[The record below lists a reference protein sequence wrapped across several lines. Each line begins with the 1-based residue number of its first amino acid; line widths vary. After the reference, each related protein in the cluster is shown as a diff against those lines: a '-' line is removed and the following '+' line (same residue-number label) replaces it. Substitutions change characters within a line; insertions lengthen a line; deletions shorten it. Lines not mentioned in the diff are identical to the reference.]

1 MVSKR
6 PPQATVYPDGLRI
19 GAPASEARGGS
30 ANLIDFF
37 LCLILALPVAFA
49 GFAAYASAA
58 DGSARGTWTTVAL
71 LWGSALLVSF
81 GNQVL
86 LGRWCGGSLG
96 KLMLGLHVVRTRD
109 GRRPRFW
116 HLVGRWLA
124 GLLLVPFGV
133 LILAIALAGAVGIDA
148 PLSTGEWLGV
158 SPVHREVPEG
168 PALTPEE
175 RAAPERAAERRQ
187 PKDAHESRERKAR
200 KREERAR
207 QREAVARRVREGEG
221 EPLPYGRRV
230 WCAVLDLVFTV
241 VVGTL
246 VWFVLIVAVPSTRTD
261 DSDTVAPIAV
271 MCAAYLGCSFLNRVL
286 LNRTL
291 RGSLGRRLLG
301 LRTAVTRTGR
311 PPGVARLVLQWL
323 LGLALSPISFF
334 FILFG
339 AAPLAQRIVGVTVV
353 STRER
358 VVPQVAAFT

>member
-19 GAPASEARGGS
+19 GPPASEARGGS

-37 LCLILALPVAFA
+37 LCLVLALPVAFA
-49 GFAAYASAA
+49 GFAAYASATH
-58 DGSARGTWTTVAL
+58 GSARGTWATVAL

-81 GNQVL
+81 GNHVL
-86 LGRWCGGSLG
+86 LGRWRGGSLG
-96 KLMLGLHVVRTRD
+96 KLMLGLHVVRTGD

-133 LILAIALAGAVGIDA
+133 LLLAGAAGIDA

-175 RAAPERAAERRQ
+175 REAPERAAERRQ
-187 PKDAHESRERKAR
+187 SKDVHESRELTAR

-207 QREAVARRVREGEG
+207 QRETVARRVREGG
-221 EPLPYGRRV
+221 DEPLPYGRLF

-271 MCAAYLGCSFLNRVL
+271 MCAAYLGCSFLNRVP

-358 VVPQVAAFT
+358 VVPQVAAIT